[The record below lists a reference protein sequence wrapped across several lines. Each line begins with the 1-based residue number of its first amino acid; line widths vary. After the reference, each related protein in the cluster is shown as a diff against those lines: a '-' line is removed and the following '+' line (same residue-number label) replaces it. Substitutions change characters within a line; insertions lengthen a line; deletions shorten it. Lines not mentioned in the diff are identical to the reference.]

1 MKKPYEQYKESDLFS
16 EVESITTE
24 DRMLRFKT
32 NLDIWSAKFEGE
44 GDTIALQ
51 QIRYAIKHLARK
63 FQHIKFDYK
72 VVAVNHIDK
81 EDIIVD
87 NVLATHEEKAKFVFH
102 LKYPHTQ
109 YRVVSVSKV

>member
-72 VVAVNHIDK
+72 LVAVNHIDK
-81 EDIIVD
+81 
-87 NVLATHEEKAKFVFH
+87 VLATHEEKAKFVFH

>member
-1 MKKPYEQYKESDLFS
+1 MKKPYEQYKESELFS
-16 EVESITTE
+16 TVESITIE
-24 DRMLRFKT
+24 DQMRRFKT

-44 GDTIALQ
+44 GDTIAHQ

-63 FQHIKFDYK
+63 FQYIKFDYK
-72 VVAVNHIDK
+72 VVAINHIDK
-81 EDIIVD
+81 EDIIED